1 MKHPVKTNFPQNTK
15 DISNLEDVTRREL
28 PISLA
33 LAVFVKRIRH
43 NCDGFAPTAE

>member
-1 MKHPVKTNFPQNTK
+1 MKHHVKTNFPQNTK

-33 LAVFVKRIRH
+33 LAVIVKRIRH